1 MIAKNLSSANAA
13 KLVEVTS
20 VGNHFSMTRR
30 VETLKRMGATS
41 EIEKEIV
48 TKPVEQNTVE
58 EIMIRV
64 NTVLKPKRLNNVQT
78 LVLQKS
84 WSGMTYEEIAAESG
98 YSNQHIRDVGCRLWK
113 LLSYVLGKKISK
125 SNLRSVLGPLSSK

>member
-1 MIAKNLSSANAA
+1 
-13 KLVEVTS
+13 
-20 VGNHFSMTRR
+20 
-30 VETLKRMGATS
+30 MGATS

-58 EIMIRV
+58 EILIRV